1 MCLCLLPGGVAVQSC
16 WLRGLPSRASLSQG
30 GSFSEKSW
38 TELCQ
43 VTLKAWNVIQQLS
56 LNFDLWPFVP
66 AKNVSSWSKP
76 TYSVLPQ
83 TIVVQH
89 SVHIDWCFAL
99 IILKWLLTVE
109 SKPTSLKSLLICG
122 DSLLRNICMLP
133 IDQTFSDRAPN
144 EIYVVST
151 CEGPPKTR

>member
-1 MCLCLLPGGVAVQSC
+1 MRKQMSATGSTSTAPPPTGFFCLLIFWQDMFSPMCLCLLPGGVVVQSC
-16 WLRGLPSRASLSQG
+16 WLRGLPSPAFLSQG
-30 GSFSEKSW
+30 ESFSEMSW

-99 IILKWLLTVE
+99 IILKWLQTVE
-109 SKPTSLKSLLICG
+109 SKPTSLKSHLICG
-122 DSLLRNICMLP
+122 DS
-133 IDQTFSDRAPN
+133 
-144 EIYVVST
+144 
-151 CEGPPKTR
+151 